1 MTAREHRGRFS
12 VSITPIRFFCVYPPS
27 YNHQAALAQTQTK
40 RENPNIQSRGLSKR
54 VKTLLVVLI
63 RAERPGGP
71 RDFIAS
77 CRSWAPVTGILRYG
91 SKEGEEIRNLPP
103 PWRVFGYFLHEQKV
117 TPPAGCAGCRVQS
130 ITIGRQK
137 ANTTSDQSKN
147 RGAHR
152 MALRDWPLRSAATTG
167 L

>member
-103 PWRVFGYFLHEQKV
+103 PWRIFSYFLCAQKV
-117 TPPAGCAGCRVQS
+117 RPPAGIPANRIMS
-130 ITIGRQK
+130 ATIGWRK
-137 ANTTSDQSKN
+137 ADATTDQSKT
-147 RGAHR
+147 RKHPEWR
-152 MALRDWPLRSAATTG
+152 FATG
-167 L
+167 